1 MEALVMSDPR
11 FDVERLNNSG
21 DNHKVKLTEVII
33 KAVEIMENV
42 ANTTKDMESFKQLT
56 IGFNTITDLLNKVD
70 TSPDIDLEVSAE
82 YQMQKTWNKNNMTKV

>member
-1 MEALVMSDPR
+1 MEDLVMSDPR

-33 KAVEIMENV
+33 KAVEIMEDV
-42 ANTTKDMESFKQLT
+42 ANTTTDMESFKKLT
-56 IGFNTITDLLNKVD
+56 IGFNSVKDLLNSVD

-82 YQMQKTWNKNNMTKV
+82 YQMRKTWNKNNMTKV